1 MMTSRSLAP
10 AAVLVAAVCSST
22 APAHATTII
31 GFGNAIFNN
40 TCIDSSGVAAGGH
53 VERDS
58 GTVGGNGLRLPISAP
73 GNGCGDAGPEAVH
86 NFMGSDH

>member
-1 MMTSRSLAP
+1 MMTSRSLVP
-10 AAVLVAAVCSST
+10 AAVLVAAVCGSA

-40 TCIDSSGVAAGGH
+40 TCINSSGAAAAGH
-53 VERDS
+53 VDAAS
-58 GTVGGNGLRLPISAP
+58 ATLGGNGLRLPISAP

-86 NFMGSDH
+86 NFMGSDN